1 MWGLCTDVND
11 GAEAH
16 DIHTQ
21 TALWAASR
29 RSERL
34 PAKSSRGGPRGTTHI
49 HSSVLHQEIATCTS
63 RAGGATHVGSSTI
76 ELRLKIRDRSAIRPL
91 PTLPRY
97 GWTMRGRNVN
107 NSRDQGRDLPE
118 TYWSRLR
125 PWRQRRRLTHQV
137 RRRRRRGQ
145 QHEVCSLR
153 RPSPHSALRG
163 PRVRVGTIKAAW
175 RKGLCMTRLSQ
186 MAAKRDPRVKE
197 LAAV

>member
-49 HSSVLHQEIATCTS
+49 HSSVLHQEIATCKS

-107 NSRDQGRDLPE
+107 NSRGQGRDLPE

-145 QHEVCSLR
+145 QHEVRSWR
-153 RPSPHSALRG
+153 SQDSG
-163 PRVRVGTIKAAW
+163 GRVGIIQAAQC
-175 RKGLCMTRLSQ
+175 RKYSVTRLAQ
-186 MAAKRDPRVKE
+186 VAAKRDPRVKE